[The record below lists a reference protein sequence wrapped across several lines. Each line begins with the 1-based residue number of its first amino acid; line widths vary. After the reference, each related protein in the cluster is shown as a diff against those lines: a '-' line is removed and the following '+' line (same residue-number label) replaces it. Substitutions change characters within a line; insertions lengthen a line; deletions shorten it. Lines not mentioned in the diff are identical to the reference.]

1 MEEMT
6 QQSQISNE
14 VKILIIDDDVK
25 MLELLKKVL
34 TKRGF
39 VVETSSKPREAI
51 EKFQSDGFDI
61 VVTDIN
67 MPEINGLEILKQ
79 IKSLSPD
86 VIVIMITAFA
96 TVSSAVESMKL
107 GAYDYIVKPFNM
119 EEFALIIE
127 RASERIHLKKEVEF
141 LRKEVQQRYSFGN
154 IIGKSPQMQKVF
166 QLIKQVA
173 NTNSNVIIYGK
184 SGTGKELVARA
195 IHYNSPRKDK
205 PFIAVNCSA
214 IPESL
219 LESELFGHEKGAFT
233 GAVASR
239 KGLFEEANGGTIF
252 LDEVGDMSL
261 AMQAKLLR
269 VIEDKEIRAVGS
281 DKPKKIDVRIIAAT
295 HKDLEKAVKEGNF
308 REDLFYRLNVIPIYL
323 PELRERTEDIPLL
336 VEHFLK
342 KYGSEAGRTNI
353 RISRE
358 ALSCLMK
365 YSWPGN
371 VRELEN
377 LIERL
382 VVLSTDDEIKV
393 DDLPPYIRVCKIDT
407 IVDELTLGEKI
418 TLEELEKRY
427 IIKVLRETGW
437 HKSNAAKILGIDRR
451 TLYRKLQEYGIEE
464 PEGAKDEIEGS
475 D

>member
-1 MEEMT
+1 MMEENLGAH
-6 QQSQISNE
+6 SI
-14 VKILIIDDDVK
+14 KILVVDDDVK

-34 TKRGF
+34 TKRGYI
-39 VVETSSKPREAI
+39 VETSPRPKEAL
-51 EKFQSDGFDI
+51 EKFSSDGFDI

-79 IKSLSPD
+79 VKSTAPD
-86 VIVIMITAFA
+86 TIVIMITAFA

-107 GAYDYIVKPFNM
+107 GAYDYIIKPFNM
-119 EEFALIIE
+119 EEFILIIE
-127 RASERIHLKKEVEF
+127 RAAERISLKKELEF
-141 LRKEVQQRYSFGN
+141 LLREVQQKYSFGN

-184 SGTGKELVARA
+184 SGTGKELVAKA
-195 IHYNSPRKDK
+195 IHYNSPRRDK
-205 PFIAVNCSA
+205 PFVAVNCSA

-233 GAVASR
+233 GAVSSR

-269 VIEDKEIRAVGS
+269 VLEDKEIRAVGS
-281 DKPKKIDVRIIAAT
+281 DKPKKVDVRVIAAT
-295 HKDLEKAVKEGNF
+295 HKDLEKAVKEGTF

-323 PELRERTEDIPLL
+323 PELRERVEDIPLL
-336 VEHFLK
+336 VEYFLK
-342 KYGSEAGRTNI
+342 KYGEEAGRPNI
-353 RISRE
+353 KISRE
-358 ALSCLMK
+358 ALACLMK

-382 VVLSTDDEIKV
+382 VVLSTSDEIKV
-393 DDLPPYIRVCKIDT
+393 DDLPPHIRVCKAEN
-407 IVDELTLGEKI
+407 IVEELTLGEKI

-427 IIKVLRETGW
+427 ILKVLRETGW

-451 TLYRKLQEYGIEE
+451 TLYRKIEEYKLEE
-464 PEGAKDEIEGS
+464 PENTVEDDESEGAD
-475 D
+475 

>member
-1 MEEMT
+1 MIEEI
-6 QQSQISNE
+6 QSAHNIK
-14 VKILIIDDDVK
+14 VLVIDDDVK
-25 MLELLKKVL
+25 MLELLRKVL
-34 TKRGF
+34 SKRGY
-39 VVETSSKPREAI
+39 VVDISSKPKEAI
-51 EKFQSDGFDI
+51 EKFVRDGFDI

-67 MPEINGLEILKQ
+67 MPEMSGLEVLKQ
-79 IKSLSPD
+79 VKTTSPD
-86 VIVIMITAFA
+86 TIVIMITAFA

-107 GAYDYIVKPFNM
+107 GAYDYIVKPFNI
-119 EEFALIIE
+119 EEFVLIID
-127 RASERIHLKKEVEF
+127 RASEQILLKKEVEL
-141 LRKEVQQRYSFGN
+141 LRKEIQQRYSFGN

-184 SGTGKELVARA
+184 SGTGKELVAKA

-205 PFIAVNCSA
+205 PFVAVNCSA

-233 GAVASR
+233 GAVSSR

-281 DKPKKIDVRIIAAT
+281 DKPRKIDVRIIAAT
-295 HKDLEKAVKEGNF
+295 HKDLEKAVKEGTF

-323 PELRERTEDIPLL
+323 PELRERVEDIPLL
-336 VEHFLK
+336 VEYFLR
-342 KYGSEAGRTNI
+342 KYGEEAGRPNI
-353 RISRE
+353 KISRE
-358 ALSCLMK
+358 ALACMMK

-382 VVLSTDDEIKV
+382 VVLSPGDEITV
-393 DDLPPYIRVCKIDT
+393 SDLPEHIRVCKAET
-407 IVDELTLGEKI
+407 LVEELTLGEKI

-427 IIKVLRETGW
+427 ILKVLRETGW

-451 TLYRKLQEYGIEE
+451 TLYRKIEEYKLEKPEDAIEDE
-464 PEGAKDEIEGS
+464 PEGAD
-475 D
+475 

>member
-1 MEEMT
+1 MIEEI
-6 QQSQISNE
+6 QSAHNIR
-14 VKILIIDDDVK
+14 ILVIDDDIK

-34 TKRGF
+34 SKRGYI
-39 VVETSSKPREAI
+39 VDISPKPKEAL
-51 EKFQSDGFDI
+51 EKFARVGFDI
-61 VVTDIN
+61 VMTDIN
-67 MPEINGLEILKQ
+67 MPEISGLEVLKQ
-79 IKSLSPD
+79 VKSTAPD
-86 VIVIMITAFA
+86 TIVIMITAFA

-107 GAYDYIVKPFNM
+107 GAYDYIIKPFNI
-119 EEFALIIE
+119 EEFVLIID
-127 RASERIHLKKEVEF
+127 RASEQILLRKEVEL
-141 LRKEVQQRYSFGN
+141 LRREVQQRYSFGN
-154 IIGKSPQMQKVF
+154 IIGKSPQMQRVF

-173 NTNSNVIIYGK
+173 NTSSNVIIYGK
-184 SGTGKELVARA
+184 SGTGKELVAKA

-233 GAVASR
+233 GAVSSR

-281 DKPKKIDVRIIAAT
+281 DKPRKIDVRIIAAT
-295 HKDLEKAVKEGNF
+295 HKDLEKAVKEVTF

-323 PELRERTEDIPLL
+323 PELRERVEDIPLL
-336 VEHFLK
+336 VEYFLK
-342 KYGSEAGRTNI
+342 KYGEEAGRPNI
-353 RISRE
+353 KISRE
-358 ALSCLMK
+358 ALACMMK

-382 VVLSTDDEIKV
+382 VVLSPGDEITV
-393 DDLPPYIRVCKIDT
+393 NELPEHIRVCKAET
-407 IVDELTLGEKI
+407 LVEELTLGERI

-427 IIKVLRETGW
+427 ILKVLRETGW

-451 TLYRKLQEYGIEE
+451 TLYRKIEEYKLEE
-464 PEGAKDEIEGS
+464 PEDAVEDKSEGAD
-475 D
+475 

>member
-1 MEEMT
+1 MMDDLSKA
-6 QQSQISNE
+6 QNI
-14 VKILIIDDDVK
+14 KILIIDDDVK
-25 MLELLKKVL
+25 MLELLEKVL
-34 TKRGF
+34 LRKGYL
-39 VVETSSKPREAI
+39 VEVTSKPREAL
-51 EKFQSDGFDI
+51 EKFESDGFDI

-67 MPEINGLEILKQ
+67 MPEINGLEILRQ
-79 IKSLSPD
+79 IKSISPNT
-86 VIVIMITAFA
+86 IVIMITAFA

-107 GAYDYIVKPFNM
+107 GAYDYIIKPFNM
-119 EEFALIIE
+119 EEFVLIIQ
-127 RASERIHLKKEVEF
+127 RAAEQVELKKEVEF
-141 LRKEVQQRYSFGN
+141 LRKEIQQRYSFGN
-154 IIGKSPQMQKVF
+154 IIGKSPQMQRVF
-166 QLIKQVA
+166 NLIKQVA

-184 SGTGKELVARA
+184 SGTGKELVAKA

-233 GAVASR
+233 GAVSSR

-252 LDEVGDMSL
+252 LDEIGDMSL

-269 VIEDKEIRAVGS
+269 VLEEKEIRAVGS
-281 DKPKKIDVRIIAAT
+281 DKPKKVDVRVIAAT
-295 HKDLEKAVKEGNF
+295 HKDLEKAVKEGTF

-323 PELRERTEDIPLL
+323 PELRERVEDIPLL
-336 VEHFLK
+336 VEYFLK
-342 KYGSEAGRTNI
+342 KYNEEAKKNV
-353 RISRE
+353 RISKE
-358 ALSCLMK
+358 ALACMMK

-382 VVLSTDDEIKV
+382 VVLSTGDEIRV
-393 DDLPPYIRVCKIDT
+393 EDLPEHIRVCKAET
-407 IVDELTLGEKI
+407 IVEELTLGDKI

-427 IIKVLRETGW
+427 ILKVLRETGW

-451 TLYRKLQEYGIEE
+451 TLYRKIEEYKLEE
-464 PEGAKDEIEGS
+464 PENAIDDESEGS

>member
-1 MEEMT
+1 MSAE
-6 QQSQISNE
+6 IAPDI
-14 VKILIIDDDVK
+14 KILVIDDDVK
-25 MLELLKKVL
+25 MLELLRKVL
-34 TKRGF
+34 SKRGYT
-39 VVETSSKPREAI
+39 VEISSKPREAL
-51 EKFQSDGFDI
+51 EKFKSDDFDI
-61 VVTDIN
+61 VVSDIN
-67 MPEINGLEILKQ
+67 MPEISGLEILKQ
-79 IKSLSPD
+79 VKSMSPET
-86 VIVIMITAFA
+86 IVIMITAFA

-107 GAYDYIVKPFNM
+107 GAYDYIIKPFNM
-119 EEFALIIE
+119 EEFVLIID
-127 RASERIHLKKEVEF
+127 RAVEQISLRKEVEL

-184 SGTGKELVARA
+184 SGTGKELVAKA
-195 IHYNSPRKDK
+195 IHYNSLKRDK

-233 GAVASR
+233 GAVSSR

-269 VIEDKEIRAVGS
+269 VLEDKEIRAVGS
-281 DKPKKIDVRIIAAT
+281 DKPRKIDVRVIAAT
-295 HKDLEKAVKEGNF
+295 HKDLEKAVKEGTF

-323 PELRERTEDIPLL
+323 PKLKERVEDIPLL
-336 VEHFLK
+336 VEYFLK
-342 KYGSEAGRTNI
+342 KYGEEAGRPNI

-358 ALSCLMK
+358 ALACMMK

-382 VVLSTDDEIKV
+382 VVLSTGDEIRV
-393 DDLPPYIRVCKIDT
+393 EDLPDYIGVCKAET
-407 IVDELTLGEKI
+407 VVEELTLGERI

-427 IIKVLRETGW
+427 ILKVLRETGW

-451 TLYRKLQEYGIEE
+451 TLYRKIKEYKLEE
-464 PEGAKDEIEGS
+464 PEDAVADDFEGAD
-475 D
+475 

>member
-1 MEEMT
+1 MT
-6 QQSQISNE
+6 DELAKAHNI
-14 VKILIIDDDVK
+14 KILVIDDDIK
-25 MLELLKKVL
+25 MLELLEKVL
-34 TKRGF
+34 LRKGYT
-39 VVETSSKPREAI
+39 VETASKPKEAL
-51 EKFQSDGFDI
+51 EKFEANGFDI

-67 MPEINGLEILKQ
+67 MPEINGLEILRQ
-79 IKSLSPD
+79 IKSVSPNT
-86 VIVIMITAFA
+86 IVIMITAFA

-107 GAYDYIVKPFNM
+107 GAYDYIIKPFNM
-119 EEFALIIE
+119 EEFVLIIQ
-127 RASERIHLKKEVEF
+127 RAAEQIALKKEVEF
-141 LRKEVQQRYSFGN
+141 LRREIQQRYSFGN

-233 GAVASR
+233 GAISSR

-252 LDEVGDMSL
+252 LDEIGDMSL

-269 VIEDKEIRAVGS
+269 VLEEKEIRAVGS
-281 DKPKKIDVRIIAAT
+281 DKPKKVDVRVIAAT
-295 HKDLEKAVKEGNF
+295 HKNLEKAVKEGTF

-323 PELRERTEDIPLL
+323 PELRERVEDIPLL
-336 VEHFLK
+336 VEYFLK
-342 KYGSEAGRTNI
+342 KYNEEAGRNV

-358 ALSCLMK
+358 ALACMMK

-382 VVLSTDDEIKV
+382 VVLSTGDEIRV
-393 DDLPPYIRVCKIDT
+393 EDLPEHIRACKAEDIFE
-407 IVDELTLGEKI
+407 ELTLGEKI

-427 IIKVLRETGW
+427 ILKVLQETGW

-451 TLYRKLQEYGIEE
+451 TLYRKIEEYKLEE
-464 PEGAKDEIEGS
+464 PENAAGGEADGAD
-475 D
+475 

>member
-1 MEEMT
+1 MMDDLSKA
-6 QQSQISNE
+6 QNI
-14 VKILIIDDDVK
+14 KILIIDDDVK
-25 MLELLKKVL
+25 MLELLEKVL
-34 TKRGF
+34 LRKGYL
-39 VVETSSKPREAI
+39 VEVTSKPREAL
-51 EKFQSDGFDI
+51 EKFESDGFDI

-67 MPEINGLEILKQ
+67 MPEINGLEILRQ
-79 IKSLSPD
+79 IKSISPNI
-86 VIVIMITAFA
+86 IVIMITAFA

-107 GAYDYIVKPFNM
+107 GAYDYIIKPFNM
-119 EEFALIIE
+119 EEFVLIIQ
-127 RASERIHLKKEVEF
+127 RAAEQVELKKEVEF
-141 LRKEVQQRYSFGN
+141 LRKEIQQRYSFGN
-154 IIGKSPQMQKVF
+154 IIGKSPQMQRVF
-166 QLIKQVA
+166 NLIKQVA

-184 SGTGKELVARA
+184 SGTGKELVAKA

-233 GAVASR
+233 GAVSSR

-252 LDEVGDMSL
+252 LDEIGDMSL

-269 VIEDKEIRAVGS
+269 VLEEKEIRAVGS
-281 DKPKKIDVRIIAAT
+281 DKPKKVDVRVIAAT
-295 HKDLEKAVKEGNF
+295 HKDLEKAVKEGTF

-323 PELRERTEDIPLL
+323 PELRERVEDIPLL
-336 VEHFLK
+336 VEYFLK
-342 KYGSEAGRTNI
+342 KYNEEAKKNV
-353 RISRE
+353 RISKE
-358 ALSCLMK
+358 ALACMMK

-382 VVLSTDDEIKV
+382 VVLSTGDEIRV
-393 DDLPPYIRVCKIDT
+393 EDLPEHIRVCKAET
-407 IVDELTLGEKI
+407 IVEELTLGDKI

-427 IIKVLRETGW
+427 ILKVLRETGW

-451 TLYRKLQEYGIEE
+451 TLYRKIEEYKLEE
-464 PEGAKDEIEGS
+464 PENAIDDESEGS